1 MFVQLLRIELY
12 KIFKRP
18 RTFIAFGAVAVI
30 VALVQFAL
38 KTNGV
43 EFIELFVS
51 TQEDTFDIPKEKMLN
66 GFFVCV
72 TILHTI
78 LIHVPLL
85 VALISGDM
93 ISGESSGGTLRV
105 LCAKPV
111 SRTTIVLSK
120 FAASVVYLALLLVWM
135 ALLSLVVSIIVFGS
149 NDLYVFKSNAIY
161 QMEAGDV
168 WWRFFMGFLFA
179 TLALTVVIA
188 MSIMLSAY
196 ADNSIGPI
204 VATVCI
210 VIVFTIIQQLEVPVF
225 KNTVTPWLFTTHML
239 GWKGFF
245 YINATPDGKAIYGSI
260 ENPGAIAKSAAIL
273 CGYIVVFLAL
283 AIRRLRTKDILS

>member
-1 MFVQLLRIELY
+1 MFFQLLHIELF

-18 RTFIAFGAVAVI
+18 RTFIAFGAIAVI
-30 VALVQFAL
+30 VFLVQFAL
-38 KTNGV
+38 KTNGG
-43 EFIELFVS
+43 EFIDLFVS
-51 TQEDTFDIPKEKMLN
+51 SQEDTFDIPKEKMLN
-66 GFFVCV
+66 GFFICV

-93 ISGESSGGTLRV
+93 ISGESAGGTLRI

-111 SRTTIVLSK
+111 SRSTIVLSK
-120 FAASVVYLALLLVWM
+120 FAASVVYLALLLIWM
-135 ALLSLVVSIIVFGS
+135 ALLSLVVSLLVFGT
-149 NDLYVFKSNAIY
+149 NDLFVFKATSLY
-161 QMEAGDV
+161 QIEAADV
-168 WWRFFMGFLFA
+168 WWRFLMGFLFA

-188 MSIMLSAY
+188 LSIMLSAY
-196 ADNSIGPI
+196 SDNSIGPI

-225 KNTVTPWLFTTHML
+225 KDTITPWLFTTHML

-245 YINATPDGKAIYGSI
+245 YINATPEGKSIAGSI
-260 ENPGAIAKSAAIL
+260 EHPEAIIKSTFIL
-273 CGYIVVFLAL
+273 VAYIGLFLAL
-283 AIRRLRTKDILS
+283 AVRRLRKKDILS

>member
-1 MFVQLLRIELY
+1 MFFQLLRIELF

-30 VALVQFAL
+30 VFLVQFAL
-38 KTNGV
+38 KTNGA
-43 EFIELFVS
+43 EFVELFVS
-51 TQEDTFDIPKEKMLN
+51 SQEDTFEIPKDKMLN

-93 ISGESSGGTLRV
+93 ISGESAGGTLRI

-111 SRTTIVLSK
+111 KRSTIILSK
-120 FAASVVYLALLLVWM
+120 FSASVIYLALLLIWM
-135 ALLSLVVSIIVFGS
+135 ALLSLVVSILIFGT
-149 NDLYVFKSNAIY
+149 NDLFVFKATSLY

-168 WWRFFMGFLFA
+168 WWRFFMGFVFA

-188 MSIMLSAY
+188 LSLMLSTFSE
-196 ADNSIGPI
+196 NSIGPI

-210 VIVFTIIQQLEVPVF
+210 VIVFTIVQQLEVPVF
-225 KNTVTPWLFTTHML
+225 RETVTPWLFTTHML

-245 YINATPDGKAIYGSI
+245 YINATAEGKSIWGSI
-260 ENPGAIAKSAAIL
+260 ENPGSIVKSAVIL
-273 CGYIVVFLAL
+273 CGYIVLFLGL
-283 AIRRLRTKDILS
+283 AIRHLNKKDILS

>member
-1 MFVQLLRIELY
+1 MFFSLLRIELF

-30 VALVQFAL
+30 VFLVQFAL
-38 KTNGV
+38 KTNGT
-43 EFIELFVS
+43 EFIDLFVS
-51 TQEDTFDIPKEKMLN
+51 SQEDTFEIPKEKMLN

-93 ISGESSGGTLRV
+93 ISGEASGGTLRV

-111 SRTTIVLSK
+111 RRSTIVLAK
-120 FAASVVYLALLLVWM
+120 FSASVVYLALLLIWM
-135 ALLSLVVSIIVFGS
+135 ALLSLVVSILIFGTD
-149 NDLYVFKSNAIY
+149 DLFVFKATSLY
-161 QMEAGDV
+161 QIEAADV
-168 WWRFFMGFLFA
+168 WWRFFLGFGFA

-188 MSIMLSAY
+188 LSIMLSTFSE
-196 ADNSIGPI
+196 NSIGPI

-225 KNTVTPWLFTTHML
+225 KDTVIPWLFTTHML

-245 YINATPDGKAIYGSI
+245 YINATEDGKAIRGTI
-260 ENPGAIAKSAAIL
+260 ENGGAIIKSAVIL
-273 CGYIVVFLAL
+273 LAYIFLFLAI
-283 AIRRLRTKDILS
+283 AVRRLQRKDILT